1 MKLGELSSLSIPS
14 QIRTESLTAASNDIQ
29 QKLFDIKKIKDLSK
43 DFESVFMEQMFKT
56 MRESVQ
62 KSGLIDGGNAEDIYR
77 SMLDSEYAKS
87 MATQGSTGIA
97 SMIERQLLE
106 SMGVKREF
114 SSNLQKLVGT
124 KSYESTQTSPL
135 QTQSK
140 PATMK

>member
-1 MKLGELSSLSIPS
+1 MKLSELSSASIPS
-14 QIRTESLTAASNDIQ
+14 QIPTESLTAANNDIQ
-29 QKLFDIKKIKDLSK
+29 QKLFDVKKIKDLSK

-114 SSNLQKLVGT
+114 SSNLQRLVGT
-124 KSYESTQTSPL
+124 KTYESTQTSPL

-140 PATMK
+140 PAIMK